1 MGVSYMSVV
10 ICAAAEKIKGRNE
23 VRSKNLDDCAAL
35 ENWLITKSDDNGL
48 DYLSNITAYIAE
60 LEAKLKDAEILL
72 MDAQFC
78 LQQKRAGQDENAL
91 ACHIYKFLTEND
103 DEYKTSC

>member
-1 MGVSYMSVV
+1 MSE
-10 ICAAAEKIKGRNE
+10 EKSE
-23 VRSKNLDDCAAL
+23 LWLLDEEIIDKQ
-35 ENWLITKSDDNGL
+35 EKR
-48 DYLSNITAYIAE
+48 IAK
-60 LEAKLKDAEILL
+60 LEAKLKAAEILL

-103 DEYKTSC
+103 DE